1 MVQTILEQVFL
12 MCGGLMLLMFGM
24 NFMGANLQKAAGG
37 KIKKWLN
44 KVTNNRIAGV
54 GIGMGVTALIQS
66 SAATTV
72 MLVGFVNIGML
83 TMAQAAT
90 VIMGANIGTTI
101 TAQIVALESVN
112 LFDVTAIF
120 SLLAGVGFICSL
132 VAKKKMVRVVGRI
145 FMGLGMI
152 FLGLEFMSSSVKV
165 LIDEVPSIT
174 KVFSAVKNPVLL
186 LIIGIVFT
194 ALIQSSSTVTS
205 IVIVLA
211 GTTSGAGIPVLGL
224 VQAMYITLGSNIGTC
239 ITAILSAMGT
249 DVNARRTAVIHLL
262 FNVIG
267 CCIVLVPLLIWQN
280 EIAKA
285 MVSLSGTNIQRQIA
299 NFHTIFNVVVTLC
312 LLPFTKG
319 LVFLA
324 TKIVKDKKGVKVAG
338 ENRLQYL
345 DPLILE
351 TPMVAVGLVKSEII
365 HMGSL
370 AFKNYERAVNSLV
383 EAEED
388 VVEEFNKTEDDIN
401 FLNREIS
408 SYLVKIIASDI
419 NTQDKKTLST
429 YYRVISDIERI
440 GDYAENLMEYGD
452 RMREENLQ
460 FSDDA
465 KKEIMQVFEDSR
477 ALYLDVMYTF
487 DTRSLDRMPAIIEI
501 EERVDGAKDRMGNAH
516 IDRLNQGLCTPVTGA
531 MYLSTANNMER
542 IADHMVNVANSV
554 ARNNA

>member
-1 MVQTILEQVFL
+1 MVQTVLEQVFL

-120 SLLAGVGFICSL
+120 SLLAGVGFLCSL
-132 VAKKKMVRVVGRI
+132 IAKKKMVRVVGRI

-152 FLGLEFMSSSVKV
+152 FLGLEFMSASVKV

-174 KVFSAVKNPVLL
+174 KVFSAVKNPILL
-186 LIIGIVFT
+186 LFIGVIFT

-211 GTTSGAGIPVLGL
+211 GTTSATGVPVLGL

-239 ITAILSAMGT
+239 VTAILSAMGT
-249 DVNARRTAVIHLL
+249 DVNARRTAMIHLL

-267 CCIVLVPLLIWQN
+267 CCIVLIPLLIWQN
-280 EIAKA
+280 QIAKA

-312 LLPFTKG
+312 LLPFTKC

-324 TKIVKDKKGVKVAG
+324 TKLVKDKKGASATG

-351 TPMVAVGLVKSEII
+351 TPMVAVGQVKSEII
-365 HMGSL
+365 HMAGL
-370 AFKNYERAVNSLV
+370 AFKNYERAVNTLV
-383 EAEED
+383 ESEDD
-388 VVEEFNKTEDDIN
+388 VVEEFNKTEEEIN

-487 DTRSLDRMPAIIEI
+487 ETRSLDRMPAIIEI
-501 EERVDGAKDRMGNAH
+501 EDRVDGAKERMGNAH

>member
-1 MVQTILEQVFL
+1 MVQTVLEQVFL

-120 SLLAGVGFICSL
+120 SLLAGVGFLCSL
-132 VAKKKMVRVVGRI
+132 VAKKKMMRVVGRI

-152 FLGLEFMSSSVKV
+152 FLGLEFMSTSVKV

-174 KVFSAVKNPVLL
+174 KVFSAVKNPILLL
-186 LIIGIVFT
+186 LIGVIFT

-211 GTTSGAGIPVLGL
+211 GTVSGEGIPVLGL

-267 CCIVLVPLLIWQN
+267 CCIVLIPLLIWQN
-280 EIAKA
+280 EIAKG
-285 MVSLSGTNIQRQIA
+285 MVALSGANIQRQIA

-324 TKIVKDKKGVKVAG
+324 TKLVKDKKGAKTTG

-365 HMGSL
+365 HMAGL
-370 AFKNYERAVNSLV
+370 AFKNYERAVNTLV
-383 EAEED
+383 ETEED

-401 FLNREIS
+401 YLNREIS

-452 RMREENLQ
+452 RMREESLQ

-477 ALYLDVMYTF
+477 NLYADVMYTF
-487 DTRSLDRMPAIIEI
+487 ETRSLDRMSAIIEM
-501 EERVDGAKDRMGNAH
+501 EDRVDGAKDRMGNAH